1 LHNEGDEPAFTQPR
15 MYAVIRA
22 HPTVRALYA
31 QQLERE
37 RVVAPGAAEEMLK
50 AVWTRLDQAKKQ
62 AEQGQ
67 APAPVMETGA
77 ANGHYERFTPLPPV
91 TAAQMTQWT
100 EELLK
105 RPEGFTPNAKLERLL
120 QRYRSAVG
128 AGARAT
134 NGSESAEAQPRQAP
148 AAAGV

>member
-1 LHNEGDEPAFTQPR
+1 AYAWRSRFHKDILVELVGYRRWGHNEGDEPAFTQPR

-77 ANGHYERFTPLPPV
+77 ANGHYERFTP
-91 TAAQMTQWT
+91 
-100 EELLK
+100 
-105 RPEGFTPNAKLERLL
+105 
-120 QRYRSAVG
+120 
-128 AGARAT
+128 
-134 NGSESAEAQPRQAP
+134 
-148 AAAGV
+148 